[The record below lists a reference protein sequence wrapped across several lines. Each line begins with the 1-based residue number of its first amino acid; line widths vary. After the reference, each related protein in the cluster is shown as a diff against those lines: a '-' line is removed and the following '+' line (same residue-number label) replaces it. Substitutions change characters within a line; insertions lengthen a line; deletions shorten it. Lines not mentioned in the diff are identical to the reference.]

1 MCTILNGI
9 VVYDNNIMLPTD
21 KWVFFITGVGAAIFG
36 VVALA
41 KTHADKYYVE

>member
-1 MCTILNGI
+1 
-9 VVYDNNIMLPTD
+9 MLPTD